1 MGYKHIL
8 VIRYTL
14 FCGIS
19 TKMEKKSERGV
30 KGTKNKRLPPKE
42 RWRPQSPLPPP
53 LPFGM
58 ELCEM
63 SHVEKT
69 LKNLEKQSEM
79 KLRDVKV

>member
-1 MGYKHIL
+1 MEYKHIL
-8 VIRYTL
+8 VIRYSL
-14 FCGIS
+14 FSGM
-19 TKMEKKSERGV
+19 TTTMGEKSERGV
-30 KGTKNKRLPPKE
+30 KGTKDKRLPPKE

-53 LPFGM
+53 LPFCM

-69 LKNLEKQSEM
+69 LKKLEKQSEM